1 MKSINPKNVDCQA
14 IPAWHN
20 IALLLFILIPLIGT
34 PLAQAENSQVI
45 DGVDGVDGLGGAN
58 ALALSAQGNHLYA
71 TGFFDNAVAVFSR
84 DTNTGVLT
92 FQQVIKNSDIGNNGL
107 QGPNAIAVSPDNKHV
122 YVASTTDNAIVVFT
136 RDPSSGQLTLA
147 EIQQNGVN
155 GVEGL
160 AGASAIAISSDNQRL
175 YVTGTRDNAIVVFE
189 RDVNTGTLTFLQKQ
203 QDGVNNVDGLAGATA
218 VAVSKDNLFIYVTGK
233 NDNAVAVF
241 SRNPQQGELAFVAAY
256 KNGVQPDDG
265 PTITGLS
272 GAYAVTV
279 SPNNN
284 HVYVVSNTDNALVA
298 FSRNA
303 STGELTYLQT
313 HQEGTNNING
323 LSGARGVAIRPD
335 GSNVYVAG
343 VNDDALAV
351 FNRDTATGLLEFKQ
365 AISNSSGITTLD
377 GVTAVTTSPD
387 GALVYTAALFSNA
400 VTAFSLISTDLQVTM
415 TAPTQVAIN
424 KDMGY
429 SIIVTNNGPDTA
441 TGVTLT
447 DTLPIGVTFDTA
459 SPGCSHNASN
469 NVVTCALGTLE
480 KEKAA
485 TVTVT
490 VTTPAAVGSGTLTN
504 KVEVAANQTDTNTA
518 NNTVSKTTQLLESV
532 PTADLKVEIATA
544 PQTVTVNM
552 PLIYTVTVT
561 NLGPDIA
568 NNVVLTNTLPAGVTY
583 NAEDS
588 DVRCTESAK
597 KTGTVTCQLN
607 TGNTEGATQVLIH
620 VTTPATTGPLTFT
633 ASVSAT
639 EFDPTP
645 DNNTA
650 TKENT
655 VSILEVD
662 LAIVD
667 AVATPSTTGV
677 EVGTEITY
685 TLNVANQ
692 GKDTASGVA
701 LTATIPPQLS
711 YVSNTDDDNCAFAQA
726 KLTCNIN
733 TLAPAATKEIGL
745 TVKALQTGTDIAT
758 TFAITGN
765 GTDTNESNNSKSIQL
780 NNITGTAADFVV
792 TIDDGGQSIL
802 LGNIVTYTVTVTNNG
817 PAGAGAKL
825 DITLTGNNVVI
836 GTITGDNCGTGTQF
850 SCTLEAIA
858 AGANK
863 AVTIEATP
871 TELGNLT
878 LTAKV
883 TSEVFDPTLPNT
895 ATQQTAVSNKE
906 SNLNIALKAD
916 PSPALTQNNLIYTSV
931 VTNSGPHQ
939 ATAVI
944 VTQELPATVTYISAG
959 GDQGEACSQS
969 EKTVTC
975 PLGPLNKDD
984 TATVIIVVKPQTV
997 GKLSSTAS
1005 VSSDTFDP
1013 SQSDNTAKLETE
1025 VSQSTA
1031 DIGLTITDAPDPVLV
1046 DNPLTYTITLTNNGP
1061 EAANNINLI
1070 NKLPNNVEF
1079 KSPATISPAEING
1092 TCLELKTSP
1101 SQPASQN
1108 GASAADGSTRNGASA
1123 ADGTSQQGDIIC
1135 TIDNLPKEGTATI
1148 TLIVQPTTV
1157 GNLSFT
1163 ASLQGKEFDPNTDNN
1178 QAQADT
1184 RVNNPSTLFFVQA
1197 QKNGLNGVQGLS
1209 GATALTLSPDGEHL
1223 YAAGFND
1230 NALAVFTRN
1239 PNNGQLKFAQ
1249 VLLNGT
1255 NNVEGLAAASG
1266 VSISPDGAFVYATGF
1281 SDNAVAVFKRD
1292 ALSGTLTFLEVH
1304 QEGINGVAGLAG
1316 AFALTVTDNH
1326 VYIAGAVA
1334 DAIALFTRDTTTGK
1348 LTFKQAFRVED
1359 EATQLDGVSALAI
1372 SPDGLHLLATSTNNN
1387 RLSLFSRDTTSGIL
1401 TLQQTLANNTE
1412 GVQGLDKAV
1421 DVVISADGQ
1430 SVYTVGRGIDNAIAV
1445 FNRSPETGTLTFVEI
1460 HRDGVDSVDGLNG
1473 ASGLAISPEDD
1484 YVYVAG
1490 RNDNALAAFRRHPDT
1505 GKLTFVDVRT
1515 DGIDEVDGLAGASA
1529 VAVSPGGA
1537 HVYVTSLSDNAV
1549 AVLSIATAD
1558 LNVTL
1563 SESEEPINVGDNL
1576 VYSITVTNN
1585 GPHQATGVTLEDSL
1599 PEKIALISF
1608 SPSQGTCIPTPTQDQ
1623 INCTLGSLANGAS
1636 VTLNLVVSPIDIG
1649 ELTNKVTVWANQ
1661 YDPSSPSTATE
1672 TTQVVAEADLW
1683 LSINATPEPARIET
1697 ALTYEISITNNGPD
1711 DAKNLS
1717 FTNQI
1722 PDKVKYVSAQVST
1735 DTTPC
1740 FFDENTRTVTCT
1752 ISRLAAGTNSLIT
1765 LVVTPN
1771 TADVTLTNT
1780 ATVTASAF
1788 DTNLPNNTATKTT
1801 QVVFNTVEDTYDN
1814 SGNNLHNYIV
1824 KPTGAVIGG
1833 TLSGTIQNQ
1842 GLISEVQILANTTV
1856 SGGKLSKTITNKGLI
1871 ENVQLLSDTV
1881 INGGT
1886 LRGNITGF
1894 PTAPATLNAHIAAD
1908 TQLSHVIIGLN
1919 SQLDAN
1925 VILGQGVTFAANHL
1939 IPAGIDLTKALPSIQ
1954 GPITGSTAVD
1964 LSKDV
1969 LLSGGPLLDVI
1980 NAIPDLKNNNLAF
1993 SQAPDTG
2000 HLLLPLSDENLVLM
2014 PIKVQQASS
2023 ANTTATMT
2031 IHTDG
2036 SVTFLT
2042 KTGREILAQPAPQK
2056 PADLQ
2061 AILANAGITQLKAS
2075 ANGNLMLTTIDQY
2088 QIRPELYT
2096 RLAEPSLPLGIFGKP
2111 SPLLEGFTIYLFR
2124 FEDDAGVRHEQLFYP
2139 APAHPKEL
2147 HSFLQGI
2154 PGATTV
2160 EIHLNGK
2167 ISVKIG
2173 ARTYSAVP
2181 DYTIKPSNDTSNT
2194 ITQMLIVPDENG
2206 DDSED
2211 LWITYTNGDRQIL
2224 YLQPFPEVAAEI
2236 QAIQSVATAGYV
2248 VSQNQDGDYIL
2259 TQEDKRLVM
2268 KTTSMTQITENTPP
2282 GMTIHPDGSTDFITE
2297 TGLKITTQPQVQD
2310 IPALEAQLR
2319 PLGLPTVAVETNGNL
2334 TLPYNDTLSFSARPD
2349 LQSTPAFLGM
2359 PLGLH
2364 YFPTTLPSVLTIGL
2378 VFINEEGHKRLQH
2391 LYPAAKYPQKLQ
2403 NFLTNTPGVEA
2414 VRLDLNGTLTVTG
2427 GANAFTGIIDYTVE
2441 IGNTPTGGLQLNDIP
2456 DANGDG
2462 VNDLAIMYGSGEKQ
2476 IIYQIPPPE

>member
-1 MKSINPKNVDCQA
+1 MFS
-14 IPAWHN
+14 
-20 IALLLFILIPLIGT
+20 
-34 PLAQAENSQVI
+34 VI
-45 DGVDGVDGLGGAN
+45 
-58 ALALSAQGNHLYA
+58 
-71 TGFFDNAVAVFSR
+71 
-84 DTNTGVLT
+84 
-92 FQQVIKNSDIGNNGL
+92 
-107 QGPNAIAVSPDNKHV
+107 
-122 YVASTTDNAIVVFT
+122 
-136 RDPSSGQLTLA
+136 
-147 EIQQNGVN
+147 
-155 GVEGL
+155 
-160 AGASAIAISSDNQRL
+160 
-175 YVTGTRDNAIVVFE
+175 
-189 RDVNTGTLTFLQKQ
+189 
-203 QDGVNNVDGLAGATA
+203 
-218 VAVSKDNLFIYVTGK
+218 
-233 NDNAVAVF
+233 
-241 SRNPQQGELAFVAAY
+241 
-256 KNGVQPDDG
+256 
-265 PTITGLS
+265 
-272 GAYAVTV
+272 
-279 SPNNN
+279 
-284 HVYVVSNTDNALVA
+284 
-298 FSRNA
+298 
-303 STGELTYLQT
+303 
-313 HQEGTNNING
+313 
-323 LSGARGVAIRPD
+323 
-335 GSNVYVAG
+335 
-343 VNDDALAV
+343 
-351 FNRDTATGLLEFKQ
+351 
-365 AISNSSGITTLD
+365 
-377 GVTAVTTSPD
+377 
-387 GALVYTAALFSNA
+387 
-400 VTAFSLISTDLQVTM
+400 
-415 TAPTQVAIN
+415 
-424 KDMGY
+424 
-429 SIIVTNNGPDTA
+429 
-441 TGVTLT
+441 
-447 DTLPIGVTFDTA
+447 
-459 SPGCSHNASN
+459 
-469 NVVTCALGTLE
+469 
-480 KEKAA
+480 
-485 TVTVT
+485 
-490 VTTPAAVGSGTLTN
+490 
-504 KVEVAANQTDTNTA
+504 
-518 NNTVSKTTQLLESV
+518 
-532 PTADLKVEIATA
+532 
-544 PQTVTVNM
+544 
-552 PLIYTVTVT
+552 
-561 NLGPDIA
+561 
-568 NNVVLTNTLPAGVTY
+568 
-583 NAEDS
+583 
-588 DVRCTESAK
+588 
-597 KTGTVTCQLN
+597 
-607 TGNTEGATQVLIH
+607 
-620 VTTPATTGPLTFT
+620 
-633 ASVSAT
+633 
-639 EFDPTP
+639 
-645 DNNTA
+645 
-650 TKENT
+650 
-655 VSILEVD
+655 
-662 LAIVD
+662 
-667 AVATPSTTGV
+667 
-677 EVGTEITY
+677 
-685 TLNVANQ
+685 
-692 GKDTASGVA
+692 
-701 LTATIPPQLS
+701 
-711 YVSNTDDDNCAFAQA
+711 
-726 KLTCNIN
+726 
-733 TLAPAATKEIGL
+733 
-745 TVKALQTGTDIAT
+745 
-758 TFAITGN
+758 
-765 GTDTNESNNSKSIQL
+765 
-780 NNITGTAADFVV
+780 
-792 TIDDGGQSIL
+792 
-802 LGNIVTYTVTVTNNG
+802 
-817 PAGAGAKL
+817 
-825 DITLTGNNVVI
+825 
-836 GTITGDNCGTGTQF
+836 
-850 SCTLEAIA
+850 
-858 AGANK
+858 
-863 AVTIEATP
+863 
-871 TELGNLT
+871 
-878 LTAKV
+878 
-883 TSEVFDPTLPNT
+883 
-895 ATQQTAVSNKE
+895 
-906 SNLNIALKAD
+906 
-916 PSPALTQNNLIYTSV
+916 
-931 VTNSGPHQ
+931 
-939 ATAVI
+939 
-944 VTQELPATVTYISAG
+944 
-959 GDQGEACSQS
+959 
-969 EKTVTC
+969 
-975 PLGPLNKDD
+975 
-984 TATVIIVVKPQTV
+984 
-997 GKLSSTAS
+997 
-1005 VSSDTFDP
+1005 
-1013 SQSDNTAKLETE
+1013 
-1025 VSQSTA
+1025 
-1031 DIGLTITDAPDPVLV
+1031 
-1046 DNPLTYTITLTNNGP
+1046 
-1061 EAANNINLI
+1061 
-1070 NKLPNNVEF
+1070 
-1079 KSPATISPAEING
+1079 
-1092 TCLELKTSP
+1092 
-1101 SQPASQN
+1101 
-1108 GASAADGSTRNGASA
+1108 
-1123 ADGTSQQGDIIC
+1123 
-1135 TIDNLPKEGTATI
+1135 
-1148 TLIVQPTTV
+1148 
-1157 GNLSFT
+1157 
-1163 ASLQGKEFDPNTDNN
+1163 
-1178 QAQADT
+1178 
-1184 RVNNPSTLFFVQA
+1184 
-1197 QKNGLNGVQGLS
+1197 
-1209 GATALTLSPDGEHL
+1209 
-1223 YAAGFND
+1223 
-1230 NALAVFTRN
+1230 
-1239 PNNGQLKFAQ
+1239 
-1249 VLLNGT
+1249 
-1255 NNVEGLAAASG
+1255 
-1266 VSISPDGAFVYATGF
+1266 
-1281 SDNAVAVFKRD
+1281 
-1292 ALSGTLTFLEVH
+1292 
-1304 QEGINGVAGLAG
+1304 
-1316 AFALTVTDNH
+1316 
-1326 VYIAGAVA
+1326 
-1334 DAIALFTRDTTTGK
+1334 
-1348 LTFKQAFRVED
+1348 
-1359 EATQLDGVSALAI
+1359 
-1372 SPDGLHLLATSTNNN
+1372 
-1387 RLSLFSRDTTSGIL
+1387 
-1401 TLQQTLANNTE
+1401 
-1412 GVQGLDKAV
+1412 
-1421 DVVISADGQ
+1421 
-1430 SVYTVGRGIDNAIAV
+1430 
-1445 FNRSPETGTLTFVEI
+1445 
-1460 HRDGVDSVDGLNG
+1460 
-1473 ASGLAISPEDD
+1473 
-1484 YVYVAG
+1484 
-1490 RNDNALAAFRRHPDT
+1490 
-1505 GKLTFVDVRT
+1505 
-1515 DGIDEVDGLAGASA
+1515 
-1529 VAVSPGGA
+1529 
-1537 HVYVTSLSDNAV
+1537 
-1549 AVLSIATAD
+1549 
-1558 LNVTL
+1558 
-1563 SESEEPINVGDNL
+1563 
-1576 VYSITVTNN
+1576 
-1585 GPHQATGVTLEDSL
+1585 
-1599 PEKIALISF
+1599 
-1608 SPSQGTCIPTPTQDQ
+1608 
-1623 INCTLGSLANGAS
+1623 S